1 MNLLIDLAY
10 KNRKQNR
17 DSDSTGSSVKS
28 NSTSPRRLRRNNNK
42 HNSSNTSNISHSE
55 NEKTDSKSKCTKWMF
70 PSLSRRATNEMVVA
84 FSLSLSPSLAGF
96 NYPNQKYT
104 VTTQSSS
111 VCSDSETSTISQC
124 SFVVQSNQNST
135 FTVLD
140 HQQQPQLQPQPLNVD
155 QDSEYYNE
163 DELWKMM
170 EVDESDGDGSN
181 LDKSR
186 PSYLDLAGNS
196 GSTPIVSRKP
206 RFQFS
211 GRCPK
216 CGMQVFHS
224 EWMNDP
230 QIVFSFFS
238 LFSGCPFVRTEQFG

>member
-1 MNLLIDLAY
+1 MNLLIDY
-10 KNRKQNR
+10 KIRKQNR

-55 NEKTDSKSKCTKWMF
+55 TEKTDPSSKCSESVPHYTLEGERTTNNF
-70 PSLSRRATNEMVVA
+70 VRRFFVV
-84 FSLSLSPSLAGF
+84 AGF

-124 SFVVQSNQNST
+124 SFVVQSNQNNT

-140 HQQQPQLQPQPLNVD
+140 QQQPAPAPQKTE
-155 QDSEYYNE
+155 QESEYYNE

-170 EVDESDGDGSN
+170 EVDESDYDGSN
-181 LDKSR
+181 LDKSSR

-211 GRCPK
+211 GK
-216 CGMQVFHS
+216 CHKAQCSRSCFA
-224 EWMNDP
+224 
-230 QIVFSFFS
+230 
-238 LFSGCPFVRTEQFG
+238 

>member
-1 MNLLIDLAY
+1 MLMIFI
-10 KNRKQNR
+10 
-17 DSDSTGSSVKS
+17 V
-28 NSTSPRRLRRNNNK
+28 P
-42 HNSSNTSNISHSE
+42 
-55 NEKTDSKSKCTKWMF
+55 
-70 PSLSRRATNEMVVA
+70 
-84 FSLSLSPSLAGF
+84 GF

-124 SFVVQSNQNST
+124 SFVVQSNQNNT

-140 HQQQPQLQPQPLNVD
+140 HQQQPQQPQQP
-155 QDSEYYNE
+155 QQITEQESEYYNE

-181 LDKSR
+181 LDKTR

-211 GRCPK
+211 GMFFLFFFLTHANDSC
-216 CGMQVFHS
+216 S
-224 EWMNDP
+224 E
-230 QIVFSFFS
+230 
-238 LFSGCPFVRTEQFG
+238 

>member
-1 MNLLIDLAY
+1 MRKRDTKSYVFRGIHRPEAMNLLIDLAY

-28 NSTSPRRLRRNNNK
+28 NSTSPRRLRRSNNK
-42 HNSSNTSNISHSE
+42 HNSSNTSNISQSE
-55 NEKTDSKSKCTKWMF
+55 NEKTDSKSKWF
-70 PSLSRRATNEMVVA
+70 VVA
-84 FSLSLSPSLAGF
+84 RFWNWNGEIDVRVYVSLGF
-96 NYPNQKYT
+96 NYPNPKYT

-124 SFVVQSNQNST
+124 SFVAQSQQNAT
-135 FTVLD
+135 FTVVD
-140 HQQQPQLQPQPLNVD
+140 QQQQQLAQSPHQTD

-163 DELWKMM
+163 DELWNMM
-170 EVDESDGDGSN
+170 DMDECDGDNS
-181 LDKSR
+181 SR

-211 GRCPK
+211 GK
-216 CGMQVFHS
+216 S
-224 EWMNDP
+224 S
-230 QIVFSFFS
+230 ILS
-238 LFSGCPFVRTEQFG
+238 LALVSISLIYYFI